1 MTAFAERL
9 TRWQRS
15 EGRKAL
21 PWLRTRDPFQRLV
34 AEVMLQQTQT
44 GTVAPYWERFV
55 GRWPTAAALAAEDRD
70 VVMKAWEGL
79 GYYRR
84 CRLLCDA
91 AERVVTDFGGVTP
104 SDYASLLTLPGI
116 GDATAASLAAA
127 ITGERRAMIDGNVK
141 RVLSRVFRI
150 EGAVGEKAFEAE
162 VRSRAEAEL
171 PGTEDMAAY
180 TQGLMDLGATVC
192 RPKAAD
198 CGRCP
203 VALLCRSH
211 AETPG
216 EETALPRPKKPLAKQ
231 KLAVG
236 IVLVRSPSDE
246 VLLGRA
252 PEGVWHGLWV
262 PPMAVLPEEASENL
276 PRRLKDLLGVMALG
290 EELPAMRHELTHRSL
305 TIRAWLLDVDA
316 ATFDALKAEL
326 VGFETFPVA
335 GHPAVPVP
343 VKRYL
348 VVLREL
354 G

>member
-1 MTAFAERL
+1 M
-9 TRWQRS
+9 
-15 EGRKAL
+15 
-21 PWLRTRDPFQRLV
+21 
-34 AEVMLQQTQT
+34 
-44 GTVAPYWERFV
+44 
-55 GRWPTAAALAAEDRD
+55 
-70 VVMKAWEGL
+70 
-79 GYYRR
+79 
-84 CRLLCDA
+84 
-91 AERVVTDFGGVTP
+91 
-104 SDYASLLTLPGI
+104 
-116 GDATAASLAAA
+116 
-127 ITGERRAMIDGNVK
+127 
-141 RVLSRVFRI
+141 
-150 EGAVGEKAFEAE
+150 
-162 VRSRAEAEL
+162 
-171 PGTEDMAAY
+171 
-180 TQGLMDLGATVC
+180 
-192 RPKAAD
+192 
-198 CGRCP
+198 
-203 VALLCRSH
+203 
-211 AETPG
+211 
-216 EETALPRPKKPLAKQ
+216 AKQ

-348 VVLREL
+348 AVLREL